1 MATRTISAAG
11 GTRVWSDTASWDEG
25 VVPTSAD
32 DVVARG
38 DGTSGALRL
47 SDARSVKSI
56 TFLNYAATFTHDAG
70 IVLTVAGSGVTVKW
84 VSGMTYT
91 LGSVTAGITFT
102 GTSGTNLFTSA
113 GKTFGAVVQNGAG
126 GTTQLQDD
134 LACDTMTRSNGS
146 IDFNNKNLTAS
157 GNGGFSSTAA
167 TVGTL
172 TLGSGT
178 LTVGSWNCTTAP
190 ANLTVTAGTSTIHVT
205 AGGSILFRS
214 GGQTWYDVVIDG
226 PLDAVFPTITL
237 ATADTF
243 HNLTITQR
251 VAGVGGLGSAI
262 LLTTGATY
270 TVTGTFTVTGNAN
283 TRLTLLSATPGQVAT
298 INAAAVTLS
307 HAIFIDIAGGGAA
320 APWTGTDLG
329 DGQGCSGITFDSPVP
344 QYWFGQTGNVSDPTK
359 WFTGSGGTGS
369 AGRVPL
375 PQDHAIFDAASF
387 TGAGWTVTQDKG
399 GQVMR
404 NLDMSAVA
412 FTGTFAMNGGISN
425 GIGVFGSVVLSS
437 NVTITTTNGASNF
450 EMLDRHASTM
460 LTAGV
465 AIPCRLRIIVPGT
478 TLTLLDA
485 LTVSSSS
492 GVLHDFGTWD
502 TGGFAVSMVAY
513 SSTNSNT
520 RALSLH
526 GSTVT
531 VTGTSGTPW
540 TTATSTGMTLTA
552 GTSTIVF
559 SGGSASTKTLALGGL
574 SYHNVQITGAG
585 AGVWTISGSNTFADL
600 YTDALA
606 KTINFTAGTTQTVT
620 TFTVNGALG
629 NVITLQSSLAA
640 TAWNLSCPSGT
651 VRCQYLSLKD
661 SHASGGASFIADLST
676 NVSGN
681 TGWDFTGISPSTSIS
696 PSASRSPSASLSPS
710 ASVSPSASI
719 SPSVSASMSASA
731 SISPSVSASISAS
744 ASISPSV
751 SASISASASRSPSSS
766 LSPSVSTSASTSPS
780 ASRSPSTS
788 ASASPSVS
796 ARPQCVFRVRADAS
810 VISVRPNPQPI
821 IRVRNDVEK
830 VQP

>member
-38 DGTSGALRL
+38 DGTSGSLRL

-91 LGSVTAGITFT
+91 LGSVTAGVTFT

-113 GKTFGAVVQNGAG
+113 GKTFGAIVQNGAG

-157 GNGGFSSTAA
+157 GNNGFTSTAA

-205 AGGSILFRS
+205 AGGSTLFRS
-214 GGQTWYDVVIDG
+214 GGQTWYDVSIDG

-251 VAGVGGLGSAI
+251 TAGVGGLGSAI
-262 LLTTGATY
+262 LLTAGATY
-270 TVTGTFTVTGNAN
+270 TVTGTFTATGNAN
-283 TRLTLLSATPGQVAT
+283 TRLVLLSATPGSTAT
-298 INAAAVTLS
+298 INAAAVNLS
-307 HAIFIDIAGGGAA
+307 RVIFIDIVAGGAA
-320 APWTGTDLG
+320 APWTGTELG
-329 DGQGCSGITFDSPVP
+329 DGQGCSGITFTAAVP
-344 QYWFGQTGNVSDPTK
+344 QYWFGDSGNWSDPTK

-375 PQDHAIFDAASF
+375 PQDHAIFDAGSF
-387 TGAGWTVTQDKG
+387 TGNGWTVSQDKA

-412 FTGTFAMNGGISN
+412 FTGTFAMSGASN
-425 GIGVFGSVVLSS
+425 QIGVFGSVALSS
-437 NVTITTTNGASNF
+437 KVTMTTTSAAANF

-465 AIPCRLRIIVPGT
+465 TIPNRLRIIVPGT

-574 SYHNVQITGAG
+574 SYNNVQITGAG

-606 KTINFTAGTTQTVT
+606 RTINITAGTTQTVT
-620 TFTVNGALG
+620 TFSVNGVLG
-629 NVITLQSSLAA
+629 NVVTLQSSLAA
-640 TAWNLSCPSGT
+640 TAWNLSCASGT
-651 VRCQYLSLKD
+651 VTCSYLSLKD
-661 SHASGGASFIADLST
+661 SHAAGGATFRALNST
-676 NVSGN
+676 SVSGN
-681 TGWDFTGISPSTSIS
+681 TGWVFLTAVTFTATITPTGALTRRVRKTFTGTVACSGVLLRRVGKTFAAVLSFVGAMVRTHTAPRRIAMTSTSTAHQS
-696 PSASRSPSASLSPS
+696 FT
-710 ASVSPSASI
+710 
-719 SPSVSASMSASA
+719 
-731 SISPSVSASISAS
+731 
-744 ASISPSV
+744 
-751 SASISASASRSPSSS
+751 SSS
-766 LSPSVSTSASTSPS
+766 DTTRSLTSTRSTAISL
-780 ASRSPSTS
+780 TS
-788 ASASPSVS
+788 DGS
-796 ARPQCVFRVRADAS
+796 
-810 VISVRPNPQPI
+810 
-821 IRVRNDVEK
+821 
-830 VQP
+830 